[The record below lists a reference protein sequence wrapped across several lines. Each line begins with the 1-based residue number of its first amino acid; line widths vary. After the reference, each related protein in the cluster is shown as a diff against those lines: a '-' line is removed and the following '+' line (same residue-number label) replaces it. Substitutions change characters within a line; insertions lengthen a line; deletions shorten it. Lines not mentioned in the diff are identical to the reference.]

1 MSDNNFDQ
9 FFSSPFVLYFF
20 ILCVLVLAVLFS
32 LFWLYFKYNALKKKT
47 SLLEKELSF
56 SSNNLQLAKEE
67 YQDLKSSNIRLEEK
81 LKQYDQSRDEQRA
94 WLEQAKN
101 QFQSLA
107 SEALE
112 GNNKQFVELAKAHLS
127 KESEVLKGD
136 FSQKQ
141 QAIKQMLEPLKLSLD
156 EYYKQTINLDK
167 QHNTGLNRIGDELK
181 RVISSHQELSKQT
194 RTLKNALKRPHIRGR
209 WGEVQLANCVELAG
223 MSEFADVSFQ
233 QSENIDDKQLRPD
246 LVVKMPGNRLVIV
259 DAKTPIDA
267 FMRSIEVDTEE
278 ERKLEM
284 QKHGQQVKDHVKKLS
299 LKSYGGNF
307 SKSADFTVMFLPNE
321 SFLYA
326 AIETQSDLIEFALDK
341 KILIATPPTF
351 VGLLKVVH
359 YGWQEQKLA
368 DNAEKIS
375 QIGKEL
381 HKRIADFVECY
392 HLVGKS
398 LLKASSDYEV
408 GMKRLNSRL
417 IPQAKKMEELGAKG
431 KKDLPN
437 FL

>member
-1 MSDNNFDQ
+1 MLWNF
-9 FFSSPFVLYFF
+9 FRVK
-20 ILCVLVLAVLFS
+20 S
-32 LFWLYFKYNALKKKT
+32 LK
-47 SLLEKELSF
+47 LENS
-56 SSNNLQLAKEE
+56 
-67 YQDLKSSNIRLEEK
+67 DLKNKAQEMALSLEESVRDSQELKSENIRLEERA
-81 LKQYDQSRDEQRA
+81 KQLNVL
-94 WLEQAKN
+94 LESQKNWTAQAKD

-127 KESEVLKGD
+127 KETEVLKGD

-141 QAIKQMLEPLKLSLD
+141 QAIKQMLEPLKITLD
-156 EYYKQTINLDK
+156 EYYKQTQDLDK
-167 QHNTGLNRIGDELK
+167 QHNSGLNRIGDELK
-181 RVISSHQELSKQT
+181 RVISSHQELSLQT

-233 QSENIDDKQLRPD
+233 QSENIDQKQLRPD

-267 FMRSIEVDTEE
+267 FMRSLEVATEE
-278 ERKLEM
+278 ERKIEM

-299 LKSYGGNF
+299 LKSYGENF
-307 SKSADFTVMFLPNE
+307 SNSADFTVMFLPNE

-326 AIETQSDLIEFALDK
+326 ALETQSDLIEFALEK

-359 YGWQEQKLA
+359 YGWQEQKLTE
-368 DNAEKIS
+368 NAEKIS
-375 QIGKEL
+375 EIGKEL
-381 HKRIADFVECY
+381 HKRISDFIDCY
-392 HLVGKS
+392 QLIGKS

-408 GMKRLNSRL
+408 GMKRLSSRL
-417 IPQAKKMEELGAKG
+417 LPQAKKMEALGAKS
-431 KKDLPN
+431 KKDLPS